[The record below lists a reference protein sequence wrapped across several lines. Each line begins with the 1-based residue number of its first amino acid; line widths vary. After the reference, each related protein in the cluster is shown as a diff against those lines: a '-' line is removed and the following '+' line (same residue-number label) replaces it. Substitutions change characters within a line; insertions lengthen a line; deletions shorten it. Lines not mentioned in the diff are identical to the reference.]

1 MNIKKV
7 IATASIVVFILG
19 GCGDNKIDYNKEL
32 AKAVKG
38 AYGSSSYE
46 EFYSNKEK
54 AKSILSDEVIEQLYT
69 INNEDMS
76 FADLVKVDV
85 SKSNAENN
93 SMGTD
98 YYIARVKIVNVAGEY
113 EMVLR
118 FSKIED
124 GVFTSYGSSIKSAYN
139 RLTEGTEK
147 K

>member
-1 MNIKKV
+1 MSIKKV

-19 GCGDNKIDYNKEL
+19 GCGGNKTDYNKEL

-46 EFYSNKEK
+46 DFYNNKEK
-54 AKSILSDEVIEQLYT
+54 AKGILSDEVLEQLYT
-69 INNEDMS
+69 VNNKDMP

-113 EMVLR
+113 EMVLG
-118 FSKIED
+118 FSKVED
-124 GVFTSYGSSIKSAYN
+124 GVFTSFTSSVKSAYN
-139 RLTEGTEK
+139 KLTDSTEK
-147 K
+147 